1 MATKKKKAKTTKPST
16 KKKVPLKKKKV
27 ATKKSVATKKKLA
40 KWVNPHVGYRYF
52 LIDVGGRGGDLKVN
66 TASKEF
72 VEYWLRE
79 DAGSVTDHI
88 YAMHEKAMGHDYE
101 DEDDDVEE
109 QEYEGYDSNSP
120 EINPGRGDVEYWNLD
135 DIEGGIFVSSEYN
148 DMNVVEIIPHE
159 ETIYGKYGNSLDW
172 EDRFTKKRNF
182 DWSKPKYT
190 TVGEPK
196 SVSFDRVVYSR
207 ELLIED
213 TDKDIIKAGTEA
225 VPAIMIYD
233 SQKGTFG
240 QLLIRTKGEDFDPKK
255 FAYTVCENNMGDHI
269 TQYFYDKAAL
279 DFNTDSLSTWGK
291 GFDAIVGYLHK
302 WDVEHDYEACLKE
315 GWEELEE
322 SK

>member
-16 KKKVPLKKKKV
+16 KPKKKVPAKKKTPAK
-27 ATKKSVATKKKLA
+27 KKKLA
-40 KWVNPHVGYRYF
+40 KWVNPHIGYRYF
-52 LIDVGGRGGDLKVN
+52 LIDVGGRGGDLRVN
-66 TASKEF
+66 TVSKEF
-72 VEYWLRE
+72 VDYWLNDERE
-79 DAGSVTDHI
+79 GSVTDHV
-88 YAMHEKAMGHDYE
+88 YAMHQKAMDGNFDL
-101 DEDDDVEE
+101 DEDAEE
-109 QEYEGYDSNSP
+109 NEYEGYDPNSP
-120 EINPGRGDVEYWNLD
+120 EMWPGSGDREYYELD
-135 DIEGGIFVSSEYN
+135 DIEGGSYVSSEYN

-159 ETIYGKYGNSLDW
+159 ETVYGKYGSDLDW

-196 SVSFDRVVYSR
+196 SVTFDRVVYSR
-207 ELLIED
+207 ELYIED